1 MSEKKSNDNLE
12 KRSETTED
20 ITSDD
25 TLDINKG
32 VISWFARNA
41 VAANL
46 LMIIIIVGGLLTANT
61 IRKQFFP
68 QVDINWIELSAVYSG
83 AAPKE
88 VEEGITIKIEEA
100 LESVQ
105 GLRRVITRSKQNMMS
120 AHIRVEDDY
129 DPNLVLEEIKNEI
142 NSIASFPDGMEN
154 INIERVKLRQEVMY
168 ISLYG
173 DLNARQ
179 LKDIG
184 NTIHDEI
191 KMLPGVNIT
200 EFYGGLN
207 YEIAVEVSK
216 DKLRKYGLTFNE
228 VANAIR
234 GFSQNMSAGQIRAE
248 NGFINLRV
256 QNQAYI
262 GSEFEV
268 LPLLT
273 MKDGSK
279 LLLSDIADIKD
290 TFEQGIQYSKFNGK
304 NSVTFFIG
312 AATNQSITDVAA
324 AVHKYV
330 DNKQALL
337 PEGINLEVWVDMTY
351 YLQGRLDLMLDS
363 MKSGA
368 LLVFVLLALFLRV
381 RLAFWVMMGLPI
393 CFLGTL
399 LLMPSA
405 MIDVTINVI
414 SLFAFILVL
423 GIVVDD
429 AIVMGESAHDECET
443 KGQHID
449 NVIRGVKRVAMPA
462 TFGVLTTIAAF
473 LPITLDD
480 GPSSAFGK
488 AIGFV
493 VILCLIFSLIESKLI
508 LPAHL
513 ASMKAQK
520 IVKPGSKNPL
530 DWLRNIVNFLQ
541 RKVDIG
547 LQYCIHRLY
556 LPTLQKALR
565 YRYTV
570 IALFIAL
577 LVLCAGLYQSGLVR
591 YIGQP
596 KIPQDFPRVTIE
608 MTLNSSEKA
617 TLSAALAVEET
628 IQKIEL
634 QLLEE
639 YGQNMVSDSQVQLL
653 GRSKAEVM
661 LKLVDPELRP
671 INTFELAALWRQA
684 FPKIAG
690 IKELKVQD
698 NLFGNRR
705 DDGDVSFRLQGRDS
719 QQLLAVSNK
728 LVDKLNSLQGVDDVA
743 NSHESSTREVQFTLK
758 PLAYSLG
765 LTLKEIA
772 TQVGHSFYGL
782 EVQRL
787 LRNGEEIKVMLRYP
801 EVQRNSISLVAN
813 TLIRLADGVEVPLS
827 EVADIIVTEGLN
839 KIRRENGRRTITVW
853 AAVDADKVEP
863 FKLAKDIRDNYL
875 PELLKDYPQVQMKL
889 SGKIQEEMDSANT
902 QLRNFVLAL
911 LIIYS
916 LLAIPLK
923 SYAQPLMIMA
933 IIPFGIVGS
942 VVGHM
947 VFDLDLS
954 MLSVFGIIAAAG
966 VVVNDSLVMVD
977 YINVARRRGV
987 KMKEAVMQA
996 GNRRFRAIFLTS
1008 LTTFVGLMP
1017 IMTETSMQAQMVIP
1031 MAVSLAF
1038 GVLFATIVTLLLIPC
1053 LYIMIEDVKA
1063 LPAKIW
1069 KVKASEGTE
1078 VS

>member
-1 MSEKKSNDNLE
+1 MSDKKHDNSLDASLDASLDVNE
-12 KRSETTED
+12 Y
-20 ITSDD
+20 DD
-25 TLDINKG
+25 SLDASLDVNKG
-32 VISWFARNA
+32 FISWFARNP

-46 LMIIIIVGGLLTANT
+46 LMIIIIIGGLLTANT

-68 QVDINWIELSAVYSG
+68 QIEINWIKVTGVYAG

-105 GLRRVITRSKQNMMS
+105 GLKRVITRSKQNLME
-120 AHIRVEDDY
+120 ANIRVEDNY
-129 DPNLVLEEIKNEI
+129 DANLVLEEIKNQI
-142 NSIASFPDGMEN
+142 DSIASFPEGMEN
-154 INIERVKLRQEVMY
+154 IKVERIKLRQEVMY

-184 NTIHDEI
+184 NKIHDEI
-191 KMLPGVNIT
+191 KMLPGVNIS

-216 DKLRKYGLTFNE
+216 DKLRKFGLTFTE
-228 VANAIR
+228 VATAIR
-234 GFSQNMSAGQIRAE
+234 SFSKNMSAGQIRAE

-262 GSEFEV
+262 GSEFEA

-273 MKDGSK
+273 MADGSK

-304 NSVTFFIG
+304 NSVTFFVG
-312 AATNQSITDVAA
+312 ANNNQSITDVAKV
-324 AVHKYV
+324 VHEYI
-330 DNKQALL
+330 DNKQSVL
-337 PEGINLEVWVDMTY
+337 PEGINLETWVDMTY
-351 YLQGRLDLMLDS
+351 YLQGRLDLMLNS

-368 LLVFVLLALFLRV
+368 ILVFVLLALFLRV

-429 AIVMGESAHDECET
+429 AIVMGESAHEECET

-473 LPITLDD
+473 LPITLNS
-480 GPSSAFGK
+480 GPSAAFGQ

-493 VILCLIFSLIESKLI
+493 VVLCLIFSLIESKLI

-513 ASMKAQK
+513 ASMKAPK
-520 IVKPGSKNPL
+520 KVLPGSKNPI
-530 DWLRNIVNFLQ
+530 DWLRNIVNYLQ
-541 RKVDIG
+541 GNVDKG
-547 LQYCIHRLY
+547 LQYCIHVIY
-556 LPTLQKALR
+556 LPTLNKALR

-570 IALFIAL
+570 ITLFIAL
-577 LVLCAGLYQSGLVR
+577 LILCAGLYQAGLVR

-596 KIPQDFPRVTIE
+596 KIPQDFPRVTVE

-617 TLSAALAVEET
+617 TLAAALTVQKT
-628 IQKIEL
+628 IQKVEQ
-634 QLLEE
+634 QLVEQ
-639 YGQNMVSDSQVQLL
+639 YGQGMISDSQVQLL

-661 LKLVDPELRP
+661 LKLVDPKLRP
-671 INTFELAALWRQA
+671 INTFELAALWRES

-698 NLFGNRR
+698 NLFGNGR
-705 DDGDVSFRLQGRDS
+705 DDGDVSFRLQGKDA
-719 QQLLAVSNK
+719 QQLLQVSTK
-728 LVDKLNSLQGVDDVA
+728 LVDKLNSLKGVSDVA

-765 LTLKEIA
+765 LTLREIA

-801 EVQRNSISLVAN
+801 EIQRNSISLVSD
-813 TLIRLADGVEVPLS
+813 TLIRLPDGVEVPLS
-827 EVADIIVTEGLN
+827 EVADILVTNGLN

-853 AAVDADKVEP
+853 AAVDADQVEP

-875 PELLKDYPQVQMKL
+875 PKLLKDYPQVQMKL
-889 SGKIQEEMDSANT
+889 SGKIQEEIESAST

-977 YINVARRRGV
+977 YINVARRYGM
-987 KMKEAVMQA
+987 KMQEAVIQA
-996 GNRRFRAIFLTS
+996 GKRRFRAILLTS

-1017 IMTETSMQAQMVIP
+1017 IMAETSMQAQMVIP

-1038 GVLFATIVTLLLIPC
+1038 GVLFATIVTLFLIPC
-1053 LYIMIEDVKA
+1053 LYIMIEDIKT
-1063 LPAKIW
+1063 LPQKLNN
-1069 KVKASEGTE
+1069 S
-1078 VS
+1078 

>member
-1 MSEKKSNDNLE
+1 MEWKNNMPSDPKNND
-12 KRSETTED
+12 
-20 ITSDD
+20 
-25 TLDINKG
+25 LDNSLDVNKG
-32 VISWFARNA
+32 IIAWFARNS

-68 QVDINWIELSAVYSG
+68 QVDINWIEISAAYSG

-100 LESVQ
+100 LESIQ
-105 GLRRVITRSKQNMMS
+105 GLRRVITRSKQNTMIG
-120 AHIRVEDDY
+120 HIRVEDDY

-142 NSIASFPDGMEN
+142 DSIASFPDGMEN
-154 INIERVKLRQEVMY
+154 VKVERIKLRQEVMY

-184 NTIHDEI
+184 NDILDEL
-191 KMLPGVNIT
+191 KMLQGVNIT

-216 DKLRKYGLTFNE
+216 DKLRKFGLTFND
-228 VANAIR
+228 VADAIR

-262 GSEFEV
+262 GSEFEE

-273 MKDGSK
+273 MADGSK
-279 LLLSDIADIKD
+279 ILLGDIADVQD

-312 AATNQSITDVAA
+312 AANNQSITDVAA
-324 AVHKYV
+324 VVHKYV
-330 DNKQALL
+330 DNKQTVL
-337 PEGINLEVWVDMTY
+337 PEGIHLETWVDMTY

-368 LLVFVLLALFLRV
+368 VLVFVLLALFLRV

-429 AIVMGESAHDECET
+429 AIVMGESAHEECET

-513 ASMKAQK
+513 ASMKAKK
-520 IVKPGSKNPL
+520 IVQKGSKNPL
-530 DWLRNIVNFLQ
+530 DWLRNIVNYLQ
-541 RKVDIG
+541 KKVDKG
-547 LQYCIHRLY
+547 LQYCIHQLY

-570 IALFIAL
+570 ISLFIAL
-577 LVLCAGLYQSGLVR
+577 LVLCASLYQSGLVR

-608 MTLNSSEKA
+608 MTLNSSEQA
-617 TLSAALAVEET
+617 TLSAALTVQKT
-628 IQKIEL
+628 IQQVEQ
-634 QLLEE
+634 QLLQQ
-639 YGQNMVSDSQVQLL
+639 YGKGMISDSQVDLK

-661 LKLVDPELRP
+661 LKLVEPELRP
-671 INTFELAALWRQA
+671 INTFELAALWRES

-690 IKELKVQD
+690 IKELKVHD
-698 NLFGNRR
+698 NLFGSGR
-705 DDGDVSFRLQGRDS
+705 DDGDVSFRLQGKS
-719 QQLLAVSNK
+719 AQQLLEVSNL
-728 LVDKLNSLQGVDDVA
+728 LVEKLNSLQGVSDVA

-813 TLIRLADGVEVPLS
+813 TLIRLPDGIEVPLS
-827 EVADIIVTEGLN
+827 EVADIIVTDGLN

-853 AAVDADKVEP
+853 AAVDAEQVEP

-875 PELLKDYPQVQMKL
+875 PELLKDYPHVQMKL
-889 SGKIQEEMDSANT
+889 SGKIQEELDSANT
-902 QLRNFVLAL
+902 QLRNFVLSM

-942 VVGHM
+942 VAGHM
-947 VFDLDLS
+947 LFGLDLS

-977 YINVARRRGV
+977 YINVARRNGV
-987 KMKEAVMQA
+987 KMIDAVVQA
-996 GNRRFRAIFLTS
+996 GKRRFRAILLTS
-1008 LTTFVGLMP
+1008 LTTFIGLMP
-1017 IMTETSMQAQMVIP
+1017 IMLETSMQAQMVIP

-1038 GVLFATIVTLLLIPC
+1038 GVLFATVVTLLLIPC
-1053 LYIMIEDVKA
+1053 LYIMIEDIKFSAQKLRNVF
-1063 LPAKIW
+1063 
-1069 KVKASEGTE
+1069 
-1078 VS
+1078 

>member
-1 MSEKKSNDNLE
+1 MSENRIDPS
-12 KRSETTED
+12 
-20 ITSDD
+20 
-25 TLDINKG
+25 LDVNKG
-32 VISWFARNA
+32 LIAWFARNS

-46 LMIIIIVGGLLTANT
+46 LMLIIVVGGLLTANT

-68 QVDINWIELSAVYSG
+68 QVDVNWIQLSAAYPG
-83 AAPKE
+83 AAAKE

-100 LESVQ
+100 LESIQ
-105 GLRRVITRSKQNMMS
+105 GLRRVITRSKQNVMQAS
-120 AHIRVEDDY
+120 IRVEDDY
-129 DPNLVLEEIKNEI
+129 DPNLVLEEVKNEI
-142 NSIASFPDGMEN
+142 NSIISFPDGMEN
-154 INIERVKLRQEVMY
+154 VKVEPIKHRQEVMY

-184 NTIHDEI
+184 NDIHDEI
-191 KMLPGVNIT
+191 KLLPGVNIT
-200 EFYGGLN
+200 ELYGGLN

-216 DKLRKYGLTFNE
+216 DKLRKFGLSFND

-234 GFSQNMSAGQIRAE
+234 GFSSNMSAGQIRAE
-248 NGFINLRV
+248 NGYINLRV

-262 GSEFEV
+262 GSEFEA

-273 MKDGSK
+273 LHDGSK
-279 LLLSDIADIKD
+279 IYLKDIANVDD
-290 TFEQGIQYSKFNGK
+290 GFEQGIQYSKFNGK
-304 NSVTFFIG
+304 NAITLFVG
-312 AATNQSITDVAA
+312 AANNQSITDVAS
-324 AVHKYV
+324 VVQKYV
-330 DNKQALL
+330 DKKQLVL
-337 PEGINLEVWVDMTY
+337 PEGLNLETWVDMTF

-368 LLVFVLLALFLRV
+368 VLVFVLLALFLRV

-405 MIDVTINVI
+405 MIDVTINVV

-429 AIVMGESAHDECET
+429 AIVMGESAHDECES

-513 ASMKAQK
+513 ASMKKPK

-530 DWLRNIVNFLQ
+530 DWLRNIVNYLQ
-541 RKVDIG
+541 QKVEKG
-547 LQYCIHRLY
+547 LQYCIHQLY
-556 LPTLQKALR
+556 LPTLKKALR
-565 YRYTV
+565 YRYSV
-570 IALFIAL
+570 ITLFIAL

-596 KIPQDFPRVTIE
+596 KIPHDFPRVTIE

-617 TLSAALAVEET
+617 TLEAALAVEKT
-628 IQKIEL
+628 IKKVEL
-634 QLLEE
+634 QLLEQ
-639 YGQNMVSDSQVQLL
+639 YGQNMVSDIQVQLQ
-653 GRSKAEVM
+653 GRSNAEVM

-671 INTFELAALWRQA
+671 IDTFELAALWRLS

-698 NLFGNRR
+698 NLFGSGR
-705 DDGDVSFRLQGRDS
+705 DDGDVSFRLQGRDA
-719 QQLLAVSNK
+719 QQLLSVANE
-728 LVDKLNSLQGVDDVA
+728 LVDKLNSLQGVSDVA
-743 NSHESSTREVQFTLK
+743 NSYESSTREVQFTLK

-765 LTLKEIA
+765 LTLREIA

-801 EVQRNSISLVAN
+801 EKQRNSISLVAN
-813 TLIRLADGVEVPLS
+813 TLIRLADGVEIPLS
-827 EVADIIVTEGLN
+827 EVADISVTDGLN

-853 AAVDADKVEP
+853 ASIDAEQVEP
-863 FKLAKDIRDNYL
+863 FKLAKEIRDNYL

-889 SGKIQEEMDSANT
+889 SGKIQEELDSANT

-933 IIPFGIVGS
+933 IIPFGIIGS
-942 VVGHM
+942 VAGHM
-947 VFDLDLS
+947 LFKLDLS

-977 YINVARRRGV
+977 YINIARRRGTD
-987 KMKEAVMQA
+987 MLDAVVQA
-996 GNRRFRAIFLTS
+996 GKRRFRAILLTS

-1017 IMTETSMQAQMVIP
+1017 IMAETSMQAQIVIP

-1038 GVLFATIVTLLLIPC
+1038 GVLFATVVTLLLIPC
-1053 LYIMIEDVKA
+1053 LYIMIEDIKMFPRK
-1063 LPAKIW
+1063 LKISHYS
-1069 KVKASEGTE
+1069 APM
-1078 VS
+1078 

>member
-1 MSEKKSNDNLE
+1 MSENQHSATPSQLAYNA
-12 KRSETTED
+12 ETIHTDD
-20 ITSDD
+20 IDV
-25 TLDINKG
+25 NKG
-32 VISWFARNA
+32 IIAWFARNP

-46 LMIIIIVGGLLTANT
+46 LMLIILVGGLLTANT

-68 QVDINWIELSAVYSG
+68 QVDIHWIELSAVYAG

-100 LESVQ
+100 LEGIQ
-105 GLRRVITRSKQNMMS
+105 GLRRVITRSNQNMMS
-120 AHIRVEDDY
+120 GYIRVEDDY

-142 NSIASFPDGMEN
+142 GAIGSFPEGMEEVKV
-154 INIERVKLRQEVMY
+154 ERIKLRQEVMY

-173 DLNARQ
+173 DLDTRQ

-184 NTIHDEI
+184 NEIHDEI
-191 KMLPGVNIT
+191 KQLTGVNIT

-216 DKLRKYGLTFNE
+216 DKLRKFGLTFNE
-228 VANAIR
+228 VADAIR

-248 NGFINLRV
+248 NGFINLRI

-262 GSEFEV
+262 GREFEM
-268 LPLLT
+268 LPVLT

-279 LLLSDIADIKD
+279 LLLRDVAEIKD

-312 AATNQSITDVAA
+312 ASNNQSITDVAKI
-324 AVHKYV
+324 VHRYV
-330 DNKQALL
+330 GNKQQKL
-337 PEGINLEVWVDMTY
+337 PAGLHLETWVDMTY

-368 LLVFVLLALFLRV
+368 ILVFVLLALFLRV

-399 LLMPSA
+399 LLMPTA

-429 AIVMGESAHDECET
+429 AIVMGESAHEECER
-443 KGQHID
+443 KGHHID

-513 ASMKAQK
+513 ASMKARK
-520 IVKPGSKNPL
+520 VVAKGSNNPL
-530 DWLRNIVNFLQ
+530 DWLRNVTNFLQ
-541 RKVDIG
+541 KKVDTG
-547 LQYCIHRLY
+547 LQFCIHNLY

-570 IALFIAL
+570 ITLFIAL
-577 LVLCAGLYQSGLVR
+577 LVLCAGLYQGGLVR

-596 KIPQDFPRVTIE
+596 KIPQDFPRVSIE
-608 MTLNSSEKA
+608 MTLNSSEQA
-617 TLSAALAVEET
+617 TLDAALIVEQT
-628 IQKIEL
+628 IEKVEL
-634 QLLEE
+634 QLVEK
-639 YGQNMVSDSQVQLL
+639 YGQKMISDTQVELK
-653 GRSKAEVM
+653 GRARAEVM

-671 INTFELAALWRQA
+671 IDTFELAALWRA
-684 FPKIAG
+684 SFPKIAG

-698 NLFGNRR
+698 NLFGNGR
-705 DDGDVSFRLQGRDS
+705 DDGDVSFRLQGKS
-719 QQLLAVSNK
+719 AEQLLAVSNQ
-728 LVDKLNSLQGVDDVA
+728 LVDKLNSLQGVSDVA
-743 NSHESSTREVQFTLK
+743 NSHESSTREVQFSLK

-765 LTLKEIA
+765 LTLREIA
-772 TQVGHSFYGL
+772 TQVNHSFYGL

-787 LRNGEEIKVMLRYP
+787 LRNGEEVKVMLRYP
-801 EVQRNSISLVAN
+801 EAQRNSISLVAN
-813 TLIRLADGVEVPLS
+813 TLIHLPDGVEVPLS

-853 AAVDADKVEP
+853 AAVDAEQVEP

-875 PELLKDYPQVQMKL
+875 PELLKQYPQVQMKL
-889 SGKIQEEMDSANT
+889 SGKIQEELESADT
-902 QLRNFVLAL
+902 QLRNFVLSL

-933 IIPFGIVGS
+933 IIPFGIIGS
-942 VVGHM
+942 IAGHM
-947 VFDLDLS
+947 LFNLDLS
-954 MLSVFGIIAAAG
+954 MLSLFGIIAAAG

-977 YINVARRRGV
+977 YINIARRQGV
-987 KMKEAVMQA
+987 KISDAVVQA
-996 GNRRFRAIFLTS
+996 GKRRFRAILITS

-1017 IMTETSMQAQMVIP
+1017 IMAETSMQAQMVIP

-1038 GVLFATIVTLLLIPC
+1038 GVLFATVVTLLLIPC
-1053 LYIMIEDVKA
+1053 LYIMIEDIKT
-1063 LPAKIW
+1063 LPSRAK
-1069 KVKASEGTE
+1069 GYL
-1078 VS
+1078 